1 MQLAIILSF
10 FLFGLIFGSFFNV
23 VGLRLPKQI
32 PFAND
37 RSICPQCKKQLSWYE
52 NIPVVSFIIQGG
64 KCRHCHQPISFI
76 YPITEVITG
85 IGFALSYAIFGWQI
99 ELAIALLFVSMLMI
113 IFVADITYMLIP
125 DKVLLFFL
133 PLFIILRVV
142 EPLVPWWSSI
152 VGALVGTVLLAA
164 IILISRGGM
173 GAGDMKLFGLLGIVL
188 GLKGVLLTFFLSCT
202 IGAIIGIILLLSGKI
217 DRKQPIPFGPYIVA
231 ASLITYFYG
240 DNLINWYVT
249 ILL

>member
-1 MQLAIILSF
+1 MHLAILFSF

-37 RSICPQCKKQLSWYE
+37 RSICPQCKEQLNWYE
-52 NIPVVSFIIQGG
+52 NIPVVSFIIQVG
-64 KCRHCHQPISFI
+64 KCRHCQQPISFI
-76 YPITEVITG
+76 YPITEVVTG
-85 IGFALSYAIFGWQI
+85 ISFAVSYAVFGWQI

-113 IFVADITYMLIP
+113 LFVADITYMLIP

-133 PLFIILRVV
+133 PLFVILRVV
-142 EPLVPWWSSI
+142 EPLDTWWSSI
-152 VGALVGTVLLAA
+152 VGAIVGFVLLAA

-188 GLKGVLLTFFLSCT
+188 GVKGVLLAFFLSCM
-202 IGAIIGIILLLSGKI
+202 IGAIIGIILLVSGKI

-240 DNLINWYVT
+240 DNLLNWYGA